1 MWDEEYDEPLPT
13 GGVRIRIRSQSN
25 DVVEG
30 NDQIEVE
37 IPGIDVSVDEHKRIR
52 HPKDGDPALTLVPSS
67 ATDEVSGSID
77 DGKMVK
83 AGQRRCSW
91 MKNN

>member
-1 MWDEEYDEPLPT
+1 MWDEEDDEPLTT

-52 HPKDGDPALTLVPSS
+52 NPKDGDLH
-67 ATDEVSGSID
+67 
-77 DGKMVK
+77 
-83 AGQRRCSW
+83 
-91 MKNN
+91 